1 MEIKDATLAL
11 AALGQTTRLSIYR
24 RLVEAGHDGSSP
36 GELAEHLSLP
46 GATLSFHLK
55 ELVAAGLIH
64 GESRGR
70 FICYR
75 ADFDAMNTLV
85 AFLTDHCCGGNPA
98 ACAPAAAACAPVC
111 VPTAISDSLPDS
123 SA

>member
-1 MEIKDATLAL
+1 MEIKEATLAL
-11 AALGQTTRLSIYR
+11 AALGQATRLSIYR

-36 GELAEHLSLP
+36 GELAEYLSLP

-64 GESRGR
+64 GEPRGR

-75 ADFDAMNTLV
+75 ADFDAMNALV
-85 AFLTDHCCGGNPA
+85 AFLTAHCCGGNPA
-98 ACAPAAAACAPVC
+98 ACAPAAAAGTSACAPA
-111 VPTAISDSLPDS
+111 AISDTLPDH

>member
-1 MEIKDATLAL
+1 MEIKEATLAL

-55 ELVAAGLIH
+55 ELVSAGLIH
-64 GESRGR
+64 GEPRGR
-70 FICYR
+70 SICYR
-75 ADFDAMNTLV
+75 ADFDAMNALV

-98 ACAPAAAACAPVC
+98 ACAPAAATGATACAPIVIP
-111 VPTAISDSLPDS
+111 VELPEH

>member
-1 MEIKDATLAL
+1 MEIKEATLAL

-36 GELAEHLSLP
+36 GELADYLLLP

-64 GESRGR
+64 GEPRGR

-75 ADFDAMNTLV
+75 ADFDAMNALV
-85 AFLTDHCCGGNPA
+85 AFLTAHCCGGNPA
-98 ACAPAAAACAPVC
+98 ECAPAAAACAPAC
-111 VPTAISDSLPDS
+111 VPATLSDSLPDS

>member
-1 MEIKDATLAL
+1 MEIKEATLAL

-36 GELAEHLSLP
+36 GELAEFLSLP

-55 ELVAAGLIH
+55 ELVAAGLIR
-64 GESRGR
+64 GEPRGR

-75 ADFDAMNTLV
+75 ADFDAMNALV

-98 ACAPAAAACAPVC
+98 ACAPAPAACAPAG
-111 VPTAISDSLPDS
+111 VPTTIFDSLPDH